1 MMRRLIAA
9 MRRNDDMKKSARV
22 ADESMLGIVDGGRNL
37 GAAHDDRLRHRGWT
51 GFSIVY
57 SIVEASISLF
67 SCVSQPH
74 VNGAVDAVWV
84 MSSHDLRISEM
95 NQLMVNESMRYAIFM

>member
-1 MMRRLIAA
+1 MTMWRLIAA
-9 MRRNDDMKKSARV
+9 MRRNDMKKSARV
-22 ADESMLGIVDGGRNL
+22 ADESMFGIVDGGRNRA
-37 GAAHDDRLRHRGWT
+37 GHDRLRHRGWT

-74 VNGAVDAVWV
+74 VNGADAVWV
-84 MSSHDLRISEM
+84 SSHDFRISEM
-95 NQLMVNESMRYAIFM
+95 NQLMVNDSMRYAIFM